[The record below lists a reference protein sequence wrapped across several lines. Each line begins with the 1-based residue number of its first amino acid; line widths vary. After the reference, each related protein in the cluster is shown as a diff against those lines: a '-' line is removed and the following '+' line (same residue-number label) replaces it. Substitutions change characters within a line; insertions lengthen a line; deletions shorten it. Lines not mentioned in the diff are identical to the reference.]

1 MYFTLG
7 SIMSTVPEKTQ
18 DILSDVESIASSTS
32 KEVPNLQKNIME
44 SLVSVGLPLLVGSSS
59 SMSTAAITKCTV
71 APTVSSVV
79 EPLPATQSSSVVSAT
94 EPLVA
99 SNTVSSNAAKT
110 KTTRKRKNCN
120 D

>member
-71 APTVSSVV
+71 APTVSS
-79 EPLPATQSSSVVSAT
+79 SVVSAT
-94 EPLVA
+94 KPLVA
-99 SNTVSSNAAKT
+99 SKTVPSKAAKN
-110 KTTRKRKNCN
+110 KRKRQKL
-120 D
+120 